1 MWPRHI
7 SLKNHWFCFTV
18 TVRDFKPPDSPIFHS
33 PLLSPVEQA
42 CTFFFQQPFGT
53 VFCEGK
59 ISLHVLQK
67 YSYPNN
73 FLLKLVG
80 SLSWLLTSFSLG
92 FFFQFKLCTLHSLF
106 SILILEWLH
115 SVSNLICSRNGPIFS
130 TWKER
135 VWRKN
140 SMGNGIPKNQ
150 QKELTEVTNYTSILI
165 LEK

>member
-1 MWPRHI
+1 M
-7 SLKNHWFCFTV
+7 

-92 FFFQFKLCTLHSLF
+92 FFFSIQALHPSQFVFHFNFGMAPLSFQPYLF
-106 SILILEWLH
+106 TEWANLFYLEGK
-115 SVSNLICSRNGPIFS
+115 SMKKKFNGKWYPKES
-130 TWKER
+130 TEGINW
-135 VWRKN
+135 
-140 SMGNGIPKNQ
+140 GNQ
-150 QKELTEVTNYTSILI
+150 LY
-165 LEK
+165 